1 MLIVPVKLRNL
12 TANPNNPRK
21 SYKKDSIIELAQTI
35 KENGLL
41 QPICAKKIKG
51 NKREAIY
58 GSRRYHAMMHL
69 VEIEAEGWT
78 LDTEVQTIIAESL
91 TDQQA
96 KTMALVENEQREDM
110 HPVDQADAYA
120 DLAKSGMEL
129 ADIAAKAGKSEMT
142 VRRRLAVASLC
153 APIKQALRK
162 GEITLSVAEAM
173 TIGTVAQ
180 QKEVLALV
188 QRRSWMTADQVRDH
202 LTEDRACVADAIF
215 PIEQYKGRIASDLF
229 QTETTSYFDDAEQ
242 FLTLQKQAVTE
253 KAEAFRQDGA
263 TFVEIFED
271 WHFPSSLYATSKAK
285 RTGVVIH
292 LTPNG
297 KVEIHEGLRRIEQ
310 VVKSVS
316 RAIKEDNARVRPE
329 YADPVKRYINA
340 HKTAAVQA
348 AILAS
353 PRTARVLAIVGM
365 MATRENMNVSLT
377 RSAGIGFFNENA
389 DTTSASY
396 QMIEQQARGFAQ
408 LLGAEA
414 DSIEHNGSG
423 IEWLLSHHNEAAIY
437 DLCKPLTDAELE
449 ALHLFLTTLTFGAES
464 MTALDGDP
472 NSLFNRVANDLGVNM
487 VECWRPDSYFLAK
500 RNRPQLEAIMKEAGM
515 NGVMPQAKKSEIVAI
530 AAARFAAGE
539 AEETRNWLPGAMQ
552 FPATGPDVREPYRN
566 DDDDQ
571 DGEDEGEGDDFDHDD
586 AEAYAEA
593 AE

>member
-12 TANPNNPRK
+12 TPNPNNPRK
-21 SYKKDSIIELAQTI
+21 SYKKESIIELAQTI

-41 QPICAKKIKG
+41 QPPSAKKLKG
-51 NKREAIY
+51 VKRETVY
-58 GSRRYHAMMHL
+58 GNRRYHAMMHL
-69 VEIEAEGWT
+69 VEQEVDGWT
-78 LDTEVQTIIAESL
+78 LDTEIPVIVHESL
-91 TDQQA
+91 SDQQA
-96 KTMALVENEQREDM
+96 KAMALVENEQREDM
-110 HPVDQADAYA
+110 HPVDQAEAYA

-153 APIKQALRK
+153 APVKQALRK
-162 GEITLSVAEAM
+162 GDITLSVAEAM

-188 QRRSWMTADQVRDH
+188 QKRSWMTADQVRDH

-229 QTETTSYFDDAEQ
+229 QTETASYFDDTEQ
-242 FLTLQKQAVTE
+242 FLSLQKQAITE
-253 KAEAFRQDGA
+253 KAEALRQDGA

-271 WHFPSSLYATSKAK
+271 WHFPSSLYASSKAK
-285 RTGVVIH
+285 KTGVVIH
-292 LTPNG
+292 MTPNG

-310 VVKSVS
+310 VAKSVS

-353 PRTARVLAIVGM
+353 PRTARTLAIVGM

-377 RSAGIGFFNENA
+377 RSAGIVYFNENA
-389 DTTSASY
+389 ETTSASW
-396 QMIEQQARGFAQ
+396 QKIEKQARGFAQ

-414 DSIEHNGSG
+414 DAIEHEGSA
-423 IEWLLSHHNEAAIY
+423 IEWLMSHHDEASIY
-437 DLCKPLTDAELE
+437 DRCKPLTDDELE
-449 ALHLFLTTLTFGAES
+449 ALHLFLTTLTFGAET
-464 MTALDGDP
+464 MTALDGNP

-487 VECWRPDSYFLAK
+487 VECWRPDSYFLGK
-500 RNRPQLEAIMKEAGM
+500 RNRPQLEAILKEAGM
-515 NGVMPQAKKSEIVAI
+515 NGVMPQAKKGEIVAI

-566 DDDDQ
+566 DDDDDQ
-571 DGEDEGEGDDFDHDD
+571 DGEDEGEDDDHDA
-586 AEAYAEA
+586 AEAYDEA